1 MLVSLASFDDDASSR
16 VAWTETELRSRN
28 TLHLVEI
35 LNTFCLICLSL
46 HRTFLSRSTVGFQMG
61 FLSLCVKTIEIRVWL
76 FGFIEHFIDPKVAFY
91 CVARFALCAI
101 DKYTY
106 DNDKSTYIYIYLCL
120 FNQYLRWHQP
130 CTSTVRFGLGNPFPT
145 EGGFVSVKW
154 FGMQWQRDRQR
165 EGDERERVRER
176 QLRWDH
182 ASVWT
187 GLG

>member
-46 HRTFLSRSTVGFQMG
+46 HRTFLSRSSVCFQMG

-91 CVARFALCAI
+91 CVARVDLCAI

-106 DNDKSTYIYIYLCL
+106 DNDKSTYIPLFIQSIFALTSAMHFDCEIRLGKPLPNWRGLCK
-120 FNQYLRWHQP
+120 
-130 CTSTVRFGLGNPFPT
+130 C
-145 EGGFVSVKW
+145 
-154 FGMQWQRDRQR
+154 
-165 EGDERERVRER
+165 
-176 QLRWDH
+176 
-182 ASVWT
+182 
-187 GLG
+187 